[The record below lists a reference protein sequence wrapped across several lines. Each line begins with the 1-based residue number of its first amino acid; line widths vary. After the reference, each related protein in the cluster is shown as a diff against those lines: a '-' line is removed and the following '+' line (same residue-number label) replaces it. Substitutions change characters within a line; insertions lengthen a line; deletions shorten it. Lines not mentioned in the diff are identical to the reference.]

1 MATSQDV
8 DDQLK
13 PFEIAE
19 YRLRRYAKGGRDS
32 EVAAGAYG
40 FVYEVKVDGVNRIA
54 KKPHSYFLKKAS
66 EVDKKAFV
74 KSFKK
79 ECVVLSK
86 LRHPNIVQFIGVTYE
101 NNDQDDISMVMEKM
115 ERDLYS
121 FLEDTKEISLATKLF
136 ILHDVSF
143 GLVYLHESNPPILHR
158 DLTARNILLTR
169 SLRAKIAD
177 VGVAKLMDPAT
188 MAAARHTTAPGQANY
203 MPPEALKERA
213 KYALELDSFSF
224 GHLSLHTM
232 LEDFPKVYNIT
243 VTPAI
248 EKQGII
254 EKLKRQNSLDRIGV
268 DHIMCPLIIQCLHD
282 NPDKR
287 PNARELNSRING
299 LVDRGSYVSHILFL
313 IYKCC
318 PIIITIFFFKIVFA
332 LNNSMHCSP
341 T

>member
-1 MATSQDV
+1 MAVVSENV
-8 DDQLK
+8 DAQLK
-13 PFEIAE
+13 PFEIVGH
-19 YRLRRYAKGGRDS
+19 RLQDCTKGGDR
-32 EVAAGAYG
+32 ELVAGAYG

-54 KKPHSYFLKKAS
+54 KKPHVYFLKRAR
-66 EVDKKAFV
+66 EAEKKAV
-74 KSFKK
+74 VQSFKR

-86 LRHPNIVQFIGVTYE
+86 LRHPNIVQFIGITYE
-101 NNDQDDISMVMEKM
+101 NNDRDNISMVMEKM
-115 ERDLYS
+115 ECDLS
-121 FLEDTKEISLATKLF
+121 KFLEDTEEISLATKLF
-136 ILHDVSF
+136 VLQDVSF

-203 MPPEALKERA
+203 MPPEALKEGA
-213 KYALELDSFSF
+213 KYALQLDSFSF

-232 LEDFPKVYNIT
+232 LEDFPKVYNVT

-254 EKLKRQNSLDRIGV
+254 EKLRRQNSLDRVGEEY
-268 DHIMCPLIIQCLHD
+268 IMCPLIIQCLHD

-287 PNARELNSRING
+287 QTARELNDRINV
-299 LVDRGSYVSHILFL
+299 LVDSGSYVSHVC
-313 IYKCC
+313 YN
-318 PIIITIFFFKIVFA
+318 IIVYVKTWVRI
-332 LNNSMHCSP
+332 
-341 T
+341 

>member
-1 MATSQDV
+1 MATSENV
-8 DDQLK
+8 DSQLK
-13 PFEIAE
+13 PFEIDE
-19 YRLRRYAKGGRDS
+19 NRLQDGTKEGRDR
-32 EVAAGAYG
+32 EQAAGAYG

-54 KKPHSYFLKKAS
+54 KKPHAYFLKRAR
-66 EVDKKAFV
+66 EAEKKAIV
-74 KSFKK
+74 LSFKR

-101 NNDQDDISMVMEKM
+101 NKEKDNISMIMEKM
-115 ERDLYS
+115 ECDLAN
-121 FLEDTKEISLATKLF
+121 FLEDTEKISLATKLF
-136 ILHDVSF
+136 ILQDVSF

-203 MPPEALKERA
+203 MPPESLKERA
-213 KYALELDSFSF
+213 KYTLKLDSFSF

-248 EKQGII
+248 EKEGII
-254 EKLKRQNSLDRIGV
+254 EKLRRQNSLDLIGE
-268 DHIMCPLIIQCLHD
+268 DHLMCPLITQCLHD

-287 PNARELNSRING
+287 PTAREVNDRINV
-299 LVDRGSYVSHILFL
+299 LVDRGSYVSQI
-313 IYKCC
+313 
-318 PIIITIFFFKIVFA
+318 
-332 LNNSMHCSP
+332 
-341 T
+341 